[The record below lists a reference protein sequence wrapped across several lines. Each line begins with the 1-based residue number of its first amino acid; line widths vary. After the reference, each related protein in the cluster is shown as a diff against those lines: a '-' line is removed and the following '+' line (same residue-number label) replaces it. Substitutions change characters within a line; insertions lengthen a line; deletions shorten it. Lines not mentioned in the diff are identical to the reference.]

1 MNNKRLVAVLMSVCL
16 AFLAQPAAAAKGF
29 NYNYVEGGY
38 RDIDGDSIGGNGF
51 EAGFSFGA
59 MEYLHIIGRYSHLS
73 IDDLEDASRVD
84 LDVDEFKIGFGGN
97 YPIMD
102 KVDLALDAFFV
113 DEEITGKVRKKNFVN
128 KTRINESNTGYEAIF
143 YARVQALKK
152 LEMTPHVVYRDVG
165 DNSDTGFGLGLVYNF
180 YKKLSLRV
188 RGTRFSDDNATNL
201 FLGMRADM

>member
-1 MNNKRLVAVLMSVCL
+1 MSVCL
-16 AFLAQPAAAAKGF
+16 ACLAQPAAAAKGF

-38 RDIDGDSIGGNGF
+38 RDIDGDSIGGDGF
-51 EAGFSFGA
+51 EAGFTFGA

-73 IDDLEDASRVD
+73 IDDLEDASKVD
-84 LDVDEFKIGFGGN
+84 LDLDEFKIGFGGN

-113 DEEITGKVRKKNFVN
+113 DEEITGKVRKKDFVN

-165 DNSDTGFGLGLVYNF
+165 DNSDTGFGLGLVYKV
-180 YKKLSLRV
+180 YKKFSLRV
-188 RGTRFSDDNATNL
+188 RATRFSDDNATNL
-201 FLGMRADM
+201 FLGLRANM